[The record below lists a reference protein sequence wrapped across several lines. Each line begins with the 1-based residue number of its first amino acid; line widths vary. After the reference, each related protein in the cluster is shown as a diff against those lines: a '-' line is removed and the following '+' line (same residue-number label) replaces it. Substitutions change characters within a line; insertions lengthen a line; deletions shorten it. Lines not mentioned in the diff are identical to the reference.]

1 MGHGPPS
8 SYSPVELKLA
18 LNLRFKWKYDLSW
31 YDLTMAKEDFE
42 EKDEVTKHVNNW
54 AIESVKKSVEAVEGL
69 DSDEKDNTY
78 LPLAGQ
84 TRARVHM
91 I

>member
-1 MGHGPPS
+1 
-8 SYSPVELKLA
+8 
-18 LNLRFKWKYDLSW
+18 
-31 YDLTMAKEDFE
+31 MAKEDFE

-78 LPLAGQ
+78 LPLAG
-84 TRARVHM
+84 
-91 I
+91 

>member
-1 MGHGPPS
+1 
-8 SYSPVELKLA
+8 
-18 LNLRFKWKYDLSW
+18 
-31 YDLTMAKEDFE
+31 MAKEDFE

-69 DSDEKDNTY
+69 DSDETDNTY

-84 TRARVHM
+84 IWARVYM
-91 I
+91 NLEFRPLSL

>member
-1 MGHGPPS
+1 MPLF
-8 SYSPVELKLA
+8 ELKLA
-18 LNLRFKWKYDLSW
+18 LNSRFKWKYDLSW

-54 AIESVKKSVEAVEGL
+54 AIESVKKSIEAVEGL

>member
-1 MGHGPPS
+1 
-8 SYSPVELKLA
+8 
-18 LNLRFKWKYDLSW
+18 
-31 YDLTMAKEDFE
+31 MAKEDFE

-84 TRARVHM
+84 TRARVLM